1 MKRRDF
7 LKSVSGLAATS
18 ALTPAPAIWS
28 AAKADAR
35 SETLLIVSEGGP
47 NNLDIH
53 GVGTNVPGYEVSW
66 NCYDRLISHEMKEG
80 PGGVPYYDRDKFKP
94 ELAEDMNIS
103 DMSVTFKL
111 KKNAKFHDGT
121 PVTAKDAKWS
131 LDRAVS
137 VGGFPTFQ
145 MSAGSLTKAEQF
157 VVVDDNTVRVDFAKK
172 DRLTVPDLAVIVPC
186 IVNSELVK
194 KNAGEKDPWGLEF
207 TKQQTAGSGAYKVTK
222 WTAGTE
228 VIMERNDDWVGG
240 PLPKIKRVI
249 WRMVPQAG
257 NRRALL
263 ERGDA
268 DISYELPNK
277 DFQELKAAGKLNIVS
292 LPFSN
297 GIQYLGMNVTKPP
310 FNNPKVREAIAY
322 AVPYQKIMDVVLF
335 GLANPMFG
343 APASKATE
351 VAWPQPTKYFTDMAK
366 AKALLTEA
374 GYPDGFETT
383 ISFDLNFAGINEPLC
398 VLVQESLAQI
408 GIKTTINKVPGAN
421 WRTELNKK
429 EMPLYTNVFSGWLD
443 YPEYF
448 FYWCYHGNNS
458 VFNTMSYKSPEMDKL
473 IDGARVAAAAGDK
486 ATYDTDVKGLVD
498 LAFTDIPRI
507 PLYQPFVNVAM
518 QKNITRISI
527 LVPPPPRLSRAGEGV
542 TRHADHDR
550 QAAAVCDPVADRG
563 RDRDVPADPRAAGRS
578 RGVFRGSCGGQGSG
592 RADPQEA
599 RPRQAAD
606 RAVLPLHQ
614 RSRPWR
620 FRQLADHGPAGR
632 DRNQEP
638 SAGVGRAD
646 AARPRSFPS

>member
-7 LKSVSGLAATS
+7 LKSVSGLAAG
-18 ALTPAPAIWS
+18 AMVPAPAIWS

-53 GVGTNVPGYEVSW
+53 GIGTNVPGYEVSW
-66 NCYDRLISHEMKEG
+66 NCYDRLISHEMKSG

-94 ELAEDMNIS
+94 ELAEDMNVG

-111 KKNAKFHDGT
+111 KKNAKFHDGA
-121 PVTAKDAKWS
+121 PVTARDVKWS

-145 MSAGSLTKAEQF
+145 MSAGSLTKPEQF
-157 VVVDDNTVRVDFAKK
+157 VIVDDNTVRVDFAKK
-172 DRLTVPDLAVIVPC
+172 DRLTIPDLAVIVPC
-186 IVNSELVK
+186 VVNSELVK
-194 KNAGEKDPWGLEF
+194 KNASEKDPWGLEY

-240 PLPKIKRVI
+240 PMPKIKRVI

-268 DISYELPNK
+268 DISYELPYK
-277 DFQELKAAGKLNIVS
+277 DFQELKSAGKLDIVS

-297 GIQYLGMNVTKPP
+297 GIQYIGMNVTKPP
-310 FNNPKVREAIAY
+310 FDNPKVRQAVAY
-322 AVPYQKIMDVVLF
+322 AIPYQKIMDAVLF

-343 APASKATE
+343 APPAKTTE
-351 VAWPQPTKYFTDMAK
+351 VAWPQPTKFFTDIDK
-366 AKALLTEA
+366 AKALLAEA
-374 GYPDGFETT
+374 GYPNGFETT
-383 ISFDLNFAGINEPLC
+383 LSFDLNFAGVNEPLC
-398 VLVQESLAQI
+398 VLVQESLGQI
-408 GIKTTINKVPGAN
+408 GIRTTINKVPGAN

-458 VFNTMSYKSPEMDKL
+458 VFNTMSYKSPEMDRL
-473 IDGARVAAAAGDK
+473 IDGARTAAASGDMP
-486 ATYDTDVKGLVD
+486 TYDTDVKGFVD
-498 LAFTDIPRI
+498 LAFADIPRI

-518 QKNITRISI
+518 QKNVSGYQYWFHRRLDYRT
-527 LVPPPPRLSRAGEGV
+527 LVKA
-542 TRHADHDR
+542 
-550 QAAAVCDPVADRG
+550 
-563 RDRDVPADPRAAGRS
+563 
-578 RGVFRGSCGGQGSG
+578 
-592 RADPQEA
+592 
-599 RPRQAAD
+599 
-606 RAVLPLHQ
+606 
-614 RSRPWR
+614 
-620 FRQLADHGPAGR
+620 
-632 DRNQEP
+632 
-638 SAGVGRAD
+638 
-646 AARPRSFPS
+646 

>member
-7 LKSVSGLAATS
+7 LKSVSGLAAAG
-18 ALTPAPAIWS
+18 ALAPAPAIWS

-35 SETLLIVSEGGP
+35 AETLLIVSEGGP

-66 NCYDRLISHEMKEG
+66 NCYDRLISHEMKSG
-80 PGGVPYYDRDKFKP
+80 PGGVPYYDRDKFKG
-94 ELAEDMNIS
+94 ELADDMNLG

-121 PVTAKDAKWS
+121 QVAAKDVKWS

-157 VVVDDNTVRVDFAKK
+157 VIVDDSTVRVDFARK
-172 DRLTVPDLAVIVPC
+172 DRLTIPDLAVIVPC
-186 IVNSELVK
+186 VVNSELVK
-194 KNAGEKDPWGLEF
+194 KNASEKDPWGLEY

-228 VIMERNDDWVGG
+228 VMMERNDAWVGG

-268 DISYELPNK
+268 DISYELPFK
-277 DFQELKAAGKLNIVS
+277 DFQEMKASGKLDVVS

-297 GIQYLGMNVTKPP
+297 GIQYVGMNVTKPP
-310 FNNPKVREAIAY
+310 FDNPKVRQAVAY
-322 AVPYQKIMDVVLF
+322 AMPYQKIMDAVLF

-343 APASKATE
+343 AAADKPTE

-374 GYPDGFETT
+374 GYADGFETT
-383 ISFDLNFAGINEPLC
+383 ISFDLNFAGVNEPLC
-398 VLVQESLAQI
+398 VLVQESLAQL

-458 VFNTMSYKSPEMDKL
+458 VFNTMSYKSPDMDRL
-473 IDGARVAAAAGDK
+473 IDGARGAAAAGDK
-486 ATYDTDVKGLVD
+486 ATYDTDVRGFVD
-498 LAFTDIPRI
+498 LAFAEVPRI

-518 QKNITRISI
+518 QKNISGYQYWFHRRLDYRA
-527 LVPPPPRLSRAGEGV
+527 LVKG
-542 TRHADHDR
+542 
-550 QAAAVCDPVADRG
+550 
-563 RDRDVPADPRAAGRS
+563 
-578 RGVFRGSCGGQGSG
+578 
-592 RADPQEA
+592 
-599 RPRQAAD
+599 
-606 RAVLPLHQ
+606 
-614 RSRPWR
+614 
-620 FRQLADHGPAGR
+620 
-632 DRNQEP
+632 
-638 SAGVGRAD
+638 
-646 AARPRSFPS
+646 

>member
-7 LKSVSGLAATS
+7 LKSVSGLAAG
-18 ALTPAPAIWS
+18 ALAPTAPAIWS
-28 AAKADAR
+28 PAKADAR
-35 SETLLIVSEGGP
+35 AETLLIVSEGGP

-66 NCYDRLISHEMKEG
+66 NCYDRLISHEMKSG
-80 PGGVPYYDRDKFKP
+80 PGGVPYYDRDKLKG
-94 ELAEDMNIS
+94 ELAEDMNLS

-121 PVTAKDAKWS
+121 QVAAKDVKWS

-145 MSAGSLTKAEQF
+145 MSAGSLTKPEQF
-157 VVVDDNTVRVDFAKK
+157 VVVDDSTVRVDFAKK

-186 IVNSELVK
+186 VINSELVK
-194 KNAGEKDPWGLEF
+194 KNASEKDPWGLEY

-228 VIMERNDDWVGG
+228 VIMERNDAWVGG

-268 DISYELPNK
+268 DISYELPFK
-277 DFQELKAAGKLNIVS
+277 DFQEMKASGKLDVVS

-297 GIQYLGMNVTKPP
+297 GIQYVGMNVTKPP
-310 FNNPKVREAIAY
+310 FDNPKVRQAVAY
-322 AVPYQKIMDVVLF
+322 AMPYQKIMDAVLF

-343 APASKATE
+343 AAADKPTE

-374 GYPDGFETT
+374 GYADGFETT
-383 ISFDLNFAGINEPLC
+383 ISFDLNFAGVNEPLC
-398 VLVQESLAQI
+398 VLVQESLAQL

-458 VFNTMSYKSPEMDKL
+458 VFNTMSYKSPDMDRL
-473 IDGARVAAAAGDK
+473 IDGARGAAAAGDK
-486 ATYDTDVKGLVD
+486 ATYDTDVRGFVD
-498 LAFTDIPRI
+498 LAFADVPRI

-518 QKNITRISI
+518 QKNISGYQYWFHRRLDYRA
-527 LVPPPPRLSRAGEGV
+527 LVKG
-542 TRHADHDR
+542 
-550 QAAAVCDPVADRG
+550 
-563 RDRDVPADPRAAGRS
+563 
-578 RGVFRGSCGGQGSG
+578 
-592 RADPQEA
+592 
-599 RPRQAAD
+599 
-606 RAVLPLHQ
+606 
-614 RSRPWR
+614 
-620 FRQLADHGPAGR
+620 
-632 DRNQEP
+632 
-638 SAGVGRAD
+638 
-646 AARPRSFPS
+646 

>member
-7 LKSVSGLAATS
+7 LKSVTGVAAG
-18 ALTPAPAIWS
+18 AMVPAPAIWS

-66 NCYDRLISHEMKEG
+66 NCYDRLISHEMKSG

-94 ELAEDMNIS
+94 ELAEDMNVG

-121 PVTAKDAKWS
+121 QVSAKDVKWS

-145 MSAGSLTKAEQF
+145 MSAGSLTKPEQF

-172 DRLTVPDLAVIVPC
+172 DRLTIPDLAVIVPC
-186 IVNSELVK
+186 VVNSELVK
-194 KNAGEKDPWGLEF
+194 KNASEKDPWGLEY

-240 PLPKIKRVI
+240 PMPKIKRVI

-297 GIQYLGMNVTKPP
+297 GIQYIGMNVTKPP
-310 FNNPKVREAIAY
+310 FDNLKVRQAVAY
-322 AVPYQKIMDVVLF
+322 AIPYQKIMDAVLF

-343 APASKATE
+343 APAEKPTE
-351 VAWPQPTKYFTDMAK
+351 VAWPQPTKYVTDMDK
-366 AKALLTEA
+366 AKALMAEA
-374 GYPDGFETT
+374 GYPNGFETT

-398 VLVQESLAQI
+398 VLTQESLAQI

-458 VFNTMSYKSPEMDKL
+458 VFNTMSYKSPAMDKL
-473 IDGARVAAAAGDK
+473 IDGARTAAASGDT
-486 ATYDTDVKGLVD
+486 AAYDGDVKGFVD
-498 LAFTDIPRI
+498 LAFADIPRI

-518 QKNITRISI
+518 QKNVSGYQYWFHRRLDYRA
-527 LVPPPPRLSRAGEGV
+527 LVKG
-542 TRHADHDR
+542 
-550 QAAAVCDPVADRG
+550 
-563 RDRDVPADPRAAGRS
+563 
-578 RGVFRGSCGGQGSG
+578 
-592 RADPQEA
+592 
-599 RPRQAAD
+599 
-606 RAVLPLHQ
+606 
-614 RSRPWR
+614 
-620 FRQLADHGPAGR
+620 
-632 DRNQEP
+632 
-638 SAGVGRAD
+638 
-646 AARPRSFPS
+646 

>member
-7 LKSVSGLAATS
+7 LKSVTGVAAG
-18 ALTPAPAIWS
+18 AFVPAPAIWS

-66 NCYDRLISHEMKEG
+66 NCYDRLISHEMKSG
-80 PGGVPYYDRDKFKP
+80 PGGVPYYDRDKFKG
-94 ELAEDMNIS
+94 ELAEDMNVG

-121 PVTAKDAKWS
+121 PVAAKDVKWS

-145 MSAGSLTKAEQF
+145 MSAGSLTKPEQF

-172 DRLTVPDLAVIVPC
+172 DRLTIPDLAVIVPC
-186 IVNSELVK
+186 VVNSELVK
-194 KNAGEKDPWGLEF
+194 KNASEKDPWGLEY

-228 VIMERNDDWVGG
+228 VVMERNDEWVGG

-268 DISYELPNK
+268 DISYELPFK
-277 DFQELKAAGKLNIVS
+277 DFQEMKASGKLDVVS

-297 GIQYLGMNVTKPP
+297 GIQYIGMNVIKPP
-310 FNNPKVREAIAY
+310 FDNPKVRQAMAHAI
-322 AVPYQKIMDVVLF
+322 PYQKIMDAVLF

-343 APASKATE
+343 AATDRPTE
-351 VAWPQPTKYFTDMAK
+351 VAWPQPTKYSTDMAK

-374 GYPDGFETT
+374 GYADGFETT
-383 ISFDLNFAGINEPLC
+383 ISFDLNFAGVNEPLC
-398 VLVQESLAQI
+398 VLVQESLAQL

-458 VFNTMSYKSPEMDKL
+458 VFNTMNYKSPDMDKL

-486 ATYDTDVKGLVD
+486 ATYDTDVKSFVD
-498 LAFTDIPRI
+498 LAFADVPRI

-518 QKNITRISI
+518 QKNISGYQYWFHRRLDYRA
-527 LVPPPPRLSRAGEGV
+527 LVKG
-542 TRHADHDR
+542 
-550 QAAAVCDPVADRG
+550 
-563 RDRDVPADPRAAGRS
+563 
-578 RGVFRGSCGGQGSG
+578 
-592 RADPQEA
+592 
-599 RPRQAAD
+599 
-606 RAVLPLHQ
+606 
-614 RSRPWR
+614 
-620 FRQLADHGPAGR
+620 
-632 DRNQEP
+632 
-638 SAGVGRAD
+638 
-646 AARPRSFPS
+646 